1 MADSALAAEEQAVA
15 QVGAAVGE
23 PVEELEKD
31 TAGAVVRADQA
42 AEMGAPGVADLAEEV
57 AGRVADLVEAE
68 AAAVQAVA

>member
-1 MADSALAAEEQAVA
+1 MAAEEQAVA